1 MTTHKTA
8 KPSYKRQQYWVDAP
22 LQIQM
27 VGYVLVLISAS
38 LGLTAAW
45 WGVHDPALGATAS
58 QIVAAILPRLVDAGY
73 RDELI
78 ATAYDFAQRYPYRGR
93 SLADDRLDEFAAS
106 GALAPEPEPVPTPT
120 SR

>member
-1 MTTHKTA
+1 MEVCAAITITA
-8 KPSYKRQQYWVDAP
+8 LTDAELGAEIAP
-22 LQIQM
+22 I
-27 VGYVLVLISAS
+27 VRGGAG

-58 QIVAAILPRLVDAGY
+58 RLIAAILPKLNDAGY
-73 RDELI
+73 GDELI
-78 ATAYDFAQRYPYRGR
+78 ATAYEFAQRYPFRGR

-106 GALAPEPEPVPTPT
+106 GALAPDPEPVPSPT